1 MTNSH
6 KQHILQLAPEAE
18 GKVFLLKEYSS
29 GENLDIMDPFG
40 GSIEI
45 YRACFQELYQDIA
58 KALEKWLKKPM
69 KKLGVEI
76 MKIALGSDHGGF
88 QLKEEIKKFLDSKG
102 LEYKDFG
109 TNSSD
114 SCDYPDIALPVA
126 QAIKKGEYDR
136 GILVCGTGIGI
147 GIAANKI
154 PGIRAAL
161 CHDTFSARASRE
173 HNNANILT
181 MGERVIGKGLALD
194 IVEVWLTTE
203 FCGGRHQ
210 RRIDKISQIE
220 KS

>member
-1 MTNSH
+1 
-6 KQHILQLAPEAE
+6 
-18 GKVFLLKEYSS
+18 
-29 GENLDIMDPFG
+29 
-40 GSIEI
+40 
-45 YRACFQELYQDIA
+45 
-58 KALEKWLKKPM
+58 
-69 KKLGVEI
+69 